1 MKKTE
6 LEGRTAR
13 LDLEDLRL
21 QLEKLR
27 EERTQSTTKYQDT
40 VQKLLESRES
50 YLWLIKVTGTSD
62 S

>member
-1 MKKTE
+1 LKKTE

-27 EERTQSTTKYQDT
+27 EERVQSASKYQDT

-50 YLWLIKVTGTSD
+50 YLRLIKVTGTSD

>member
-27 EERTQSTTKYQDT
+27 EERVQSSSKYQDT

-50 YLWLIKVTGTSD
+50 YLRLIKVTGTSD

>member
-27 EERTQSTTKYQDT
+27 EERVQSASKYQDT

-50 YLWLIKVTGTSD
+50 YLRLIKVTGTSD

>member
-21 QLEKLR
+21 QLENLR
-27 EERTQSTTKYQDT
+27 EERTKSTTKYQDT

-50 YLWLIKVTGTSD
+50 YLRLIKVTGTSD